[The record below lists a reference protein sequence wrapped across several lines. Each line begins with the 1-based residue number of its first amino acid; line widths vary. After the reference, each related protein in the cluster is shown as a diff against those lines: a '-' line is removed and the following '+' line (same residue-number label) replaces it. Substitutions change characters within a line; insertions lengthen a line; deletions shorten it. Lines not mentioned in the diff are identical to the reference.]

1 MVIEHSK
8 PVGVTDREFGCIRQY
23 LRAIEVWRM
32 AWLGQN
38 MAIAFSQ
45 LIAVAADGILA
56 IEVIGD
62 W

>member
-1 MVIEHSK
+1 
-8 PVGVTDREFGCIRQY
+8 
-23 LRAIEVWRM
+23 M

-56 IEVIGD
+56 VEVIGD